1 MGLDDQIQS
10 NAASVK
16 TDSYSM
22 SISELISTYR
32 DNELELHPEFQRFFR
47 WSPEQKSRL
56 VESVLLG
63 IPVPPVFV
71 SERKDSKWDVID
83 GLQRLSTILELVGEL
98 EKEDG
103 TLYPHLQLTRTHYL
117 PDLEGKK
124 WFDENP
130 ENMLSEAAQIR
141 IKRARLDVNI
151 VKCTSDQEVKY
162 EVFQRLNSG
171 GASATDQEIRNC
183 LLVMSNRE
191 YFAWVKKLAEYEN
204 FRNCLLLTDRA
215 IEEAFDMEL
224 VVRFLIFVTKE
235 IVELQKIEELGV
247 FLNKESMSQAKNA
260 QLNIERLES
269 CFNNVFDF
277 LSENLKGDSF
287 RKYDTQ
293 RNKYYGPMLVSL
305 FEVVA
310 IGLGNHLLK
319 DGNLPEATQYLEKHK
334 TLWAGLGTQPF
345 LGSGIRAS
353 TRIPRQLTSDVCGHR
368 HESQKQ

>member
-1 MGLDDQIQS
+1 MSLDDQIQA

-22 SISELISTYR
+22 SISELIAMYR

-47 WSPEQKSRL
+47 WSLEQKSRL
-56 VESVLLG
+56 IESLLLG
-63 IPVPPVFV
+63 IPIPPVFV

-98 EKEDG
+98 RKEEG

-124 WFDENP
+124 WLDENH
-130 ENMLSEAAQIR
+130 ENILSESAQIR
-141 IKRARLDVNI
+141 IKRARIDVNI
-151 VKCTSDQEVKY
+151 VKSTSDQEVKY
-162 EVFQRLNSG
+162 EVFQRLNGG

-191 YFAWVKKLAEYEN
+191 YFLWIKKLAEYEG

-224 VVRFLIFVTKE
+224 VVRFLVFVTKE
-235 IVELQKIEELGV
+235 IADLQKIEELGV
-247 FLNKESMSQAKNA
+247 YLNNESILQAKNTDYDKSYF
-260 QLNIERLES
+260 ET
-269 CFNNVFDF
+269 CFNTVFDF
-277 LSENLKGDSF
+277 LSNNLKGDSF

-293 RNKYYGPMLVSL
+293 RQRYYGPMLVSL

-310 IGLGNHLLK
+310 IGLGNHLLSGG
-319 DGNLPEATQYLEKHK
+319 DLPSSKIYLEKHK
-334 TLWAGLGTQPF
+334 TLWSELGPQPF

-353 TRIPRQLTSDVCGHR
+353 TRIPQTINFGRVWTAR
-368 HESQKQ
+368 